1 VHASGHGERNW
12 VVTIFVASTSCI
24 ASSLV
29 MALPSSCSLALA
41 MGVSSS
47 ITTSR
52 LIFFSSP
59 SSSSRFEDVRAL
71 PRRIRSITTV
81 GRRPGGIEKALP
93 PASSSLNKTKKLF
106 FQERVY
112 ENMRQPRRA
121 GVVTAV
127 LVEVLP
133 NDAAAGDSSATS
145 EANTR
150 DPNEV
155 TRQAPTALLRIAEVD
170 EGDAERRA
178 GLRATQAT
186 EYNAEVLSQRY
197 GRQPLKE

>member
-12 VVTIFVASTSCI
+12 VVTIFVASTSCR
-24 ASSLV
+24 ASSSV

-47 ITTSR
+47 TTTSR

-59 SSSSRFEDVRAL
+59 SSSGRFEDVRAL
-71 PRRIRSITTV
+71 PRRIRSATTV
-81 GRRPGGIEKALP
+81 GRRPSGIEKALP
-93 PASSSLNKTKKLF
+93 PASPSLNKTKKLF

-112 ENMRQPRRA
+112 ESMSRPRRG

-145 EANTR
+145 GENNR
-150 DPNEV
+150 DPKEV
-155 TRQAPTALLRIAEVD
+155 TRQAPTALLRIAEVN
-170 EGDAERRA
+170 ERDAERRA
-178 GLRATQAT
+178 VLRATQAT